1 MKHILA
7 AGIMIILFLFPLPAQ
22 DMQQMQFIHL
32 LADKPAASFS
42 DAVTFMTIA
51 AGMQPKD
58 FNFNL
63 QVLKNRRI
71 ARGMDYHAAAPLRRG
86 ALSLMIARH
95 LDLSDSLLYM
105 VFGTGRYA
113 YRACVAEGIMDHE
126 GSEWD
131 ILSGGELIEIMNKTI
146 ERAGEQ

>member
-1 MKHILA
+1 MIL
-7 AGIMIILFLFPLPAQ
+7 LFLPLLPAQ
-22 DMQQMQFIHL
+22 DMQQIQFIHL

-51 AGMQPKD
+51 AGVQPKD
-58 FNFNL
+58 FTFNL
-63 QVLKNRRI
+63 QFLKNRNI
-71 ARGMDYHAAAPLRRG
+71 ARGIDYPAPAPLRRG
-86 ALSLMIARH
+86 TLSLMIARH
-95 LDLSDSLLYM
+95 LGLSDSLLYM

-113 YRACVAEGIMDHE
+113 FRACVAEGIMDHE

-146 ERAGEQ
+146 ERAGER